1 MMDEEISVKELRELM
16 EMGKPVTIVDIRTAA
31 DRSEWWIPGSVHVD
45 AYAAVKAGHPGPLGD
60 VNLPVETPVVTI
72 CGVGKT
78 SALASTHLRSRG
90 LKVRTLAGGMKAWSL
105 AWNSAAIDLP
115 RTKAQIVQ
123 VRRTGK
129 GCLSYLLG
137 SDGVGA
143 VIDPSV
149 DPQVYLEMAAR
160 RGWTITQVLETHVHA
175 DHLSRARQVVE
186 LTGATLSLPAQDR
199 VRFAH
204 SAVQDGDAI
213 RVGAATLTAW
223 RSPGHTAEST
233 CYFLEG
239 AVFTGDTLFL
249 AAVGRPDLGAD
260 AGDARLRATALYHS
274 LKRLLALAPGTLV
287 LPGHTGQPVGF
298 DEIPVADDIATV
310 ERRLKP
316 RLRSEQ
322 DFVSS
327 LLGRIPAPPPN
338 HARIVA
344 INEDGSAYDGDV
356 TELEAGAN
364 RCAVP

>member
-1 MMDEEISVKELRELM
+1 MDEEISVEELRELM
-16 EMGKPVTIVDIRTAA
+16 EMGKPVSIVDIRTAV

-60 VNLPVETPVVTI
+60 VNLPMETPVVTI
-72 CGVGKT
+72 CGVGNT
-78 SALASTHLRSRG
+78 SALASAHLRSRG

-137 SDGVGA
+137 SDGVAA

-149 DPQVYLEMAAR
+149 DPQVYLEIAAR
-160 RGWTITQVLETHVHA
+160 RRWTITQVLETHLHA
-175 DHLSRARQVVE
+175 DHLSRARQLGQ
-186 LTGATLSLPAQDR
+186 LTGATLRLPAQDR
-199 VRFAH
+199 VRLDH
-204 SAVQDGDAI
+204 SPVHEGDEVRI
-213 RVGAATLTAW
+213 GSAALIAW
-223 RSPGHTAEST
+223 RSPGHTNEST
-233 CYFLEG
+233 CYLLEG

-260 AGDARLRATALYHS
+260 TGDASLRATALYRS
-274 LKRLLALAPGTLV
+274 LKRLLALPPGTLV

-310 ERRLKP
+310 ERRLEP
-316 RLRSEQ
+316 LLRSEQ

-338 HARIVA
+338 HAHIVA
-344 INEDGSAYDGDV
+344 INEEGSAYDGDV